1 MHKGKKMNRQRK
13 VVITT
18 TYNELG
24 IIVDTKAEELDLSAQ
39 PNLQLT
45 CNQLATDLI
54 SRQAAIDAALS
65 FTVEYCGAA
74 FDENMQIGLKQCLDG
89 LPSAEP
95 WPWHDAETP
104 PDTDRLVL
112 ITFANYSVP
121 VIGRFEGNDEE
132 GYTAYV
138 GDSDD
143 RFIDEGLIVDGWYE
157 LPKRQEA

>member
-13 VVITT
+13 VVITI
-18 TYNELG
+18 TYNDFG

-45 CNQLATDLI
+45 CNQLATDMI
-54 SRQAAIDAALS
+54 SRQVATQTALE
-65 FTVEYCGAA
+65 FMVEYLGGA
-74 FDENMQIGLKQCLDG
+74 FDEDFQRKLIERMNA
-89 LPSAEP
+89 LPPAEP